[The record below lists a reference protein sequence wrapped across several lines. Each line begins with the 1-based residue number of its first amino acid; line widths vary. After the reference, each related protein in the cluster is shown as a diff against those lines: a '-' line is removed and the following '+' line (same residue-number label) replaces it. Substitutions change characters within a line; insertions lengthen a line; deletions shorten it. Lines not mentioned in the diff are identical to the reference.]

1 MVRRF
6 WQSTCRLDFAN
17 YIGRMLEGQWTRVPY
32 LSLDFDGVVLLLDAL
47 QDLGLLLD
55 EGVRAVE
62 EAAVVERQEPGVV
75 LFEPGKTRPG

>member
-1 MVRRF
+1 M
-6 WQSTCRLDFAN
+6 
-17 YIGRMLEGQWTRVPY
+17 YPPY

-47 QDLGLLLD
+47 QDLGLLFN

-75 LFEPGKTRPG
+75 LFEPGKTRPGWSWNEPGLGLEGPGRIFGSQ